1 MLGVLD
7 IYIGLIARVVRGIRA
22 ATTVNKPRPLI
33 VHLYWKHLR
42 RCSYQHPRG
51 AA

>member
-7 IYIGLIARVVRGIRA
+7 LYIGLIARVVRGIRA
-22 ATTVNKPRPLI
+22 ATTVNKPRPPI
-33 VHLYWKHLR
+33 VHLYWEHLR
-42 RCSYQHPRG
+42 RCGYQHPRG